1 MIQKPNSSFLLLSA
15 HIYQYQEHTQ
25 TQTLHKHKTQHKCA
39 APCVAATAAWYVL
52 FWEEQREAVQREA
65 VQFFNNKT
73 KENKG

>member
-1 MIQKPNSSFLLLSA
+1 MKTRN
-15 HIYQYQEHTQ
+15 TKN
-25 TQTLHKHKTQHKCA
+25 TNTNTKNTNTQHKCA